1 MESNHN
7 IADTRLNV
15 PVGETPTY
23 EELITRIRASRDSL
37 RPAERRVADVVLAD
51 IESSVRASNSMLAR
65 AAKVSEPTVTRFCR
79 TMGCE
84 GVRDFKIRL
93 AQCLAANSQSA
104 AIASEVQESKEH
116 PYWNAV
122 FGQAVEAVA
131 SAERQ
136 LDQSAAHSAIDIV
149 AKAERIFAF
158 GLGGGS
164 TVLAQDLQ
172 FRLFRFGLAITAYP
186 DTYLMRMA
194 AATAGPND
202 AVVAISATGRT
213 RELLEAVQLA
223 SGNGAK
229 VVAITKPNTELANAA
244 DVSLTA
250 DVPEIVNLM
259 KPTAS
264 RFAFLAIAD
273 LLATGVAYRL
283 GPQGQETWRRVKLN
297 LMRMR
302 EDDVLEP
309 LGD

>member
-1 MESNHN
+1 MGSGP
-7 IADTRLNV
+7 A
-15 PVGETPTY
+15 TY
-23 EELITRIRASRDSL
+23 EELITRIRSSRDGL
-37 RPAERRVADVVLAD
+37 RPAERRVADVILGD
-51 IESSVRASNSMLAR
+51 IESSIRASNSTLAK

-79 TMGCE
+79 AMGCE
-84 GVRDFKIRL
+84 GVRDFKLRL
-93 AQCLAANSQSA
+93 AQCLAAGAQPPTTT
-104 AIASEVQESKEH
+104 SEVQDSKAH

-122 FGQAVEAVA
+122 FGQALDAVGL
-131 SAERQ
+131 AERQ
-136 LDQSAAHSAIDIV
+136 LDQADAHAAIEIV
-149 AKAERIFAF
+149 AGAKRIFAF

-194 AATAGPND
+194 AATAGSGD

-229 VVAITKPNTELANAA
+229 VVAITRPGTELAAAA
-244 DVSLTA
+244 DVALTVE
-250 DVPEIVNLM
+250 VPEIVNLM

-273 LLATGVAYRL
+273 LLATGVAYQL
-283 GPQGQETWRRVKLN
+283 GPQGQETWRKVKLN

-302 EDDVLEP
+302 EGDVLEP